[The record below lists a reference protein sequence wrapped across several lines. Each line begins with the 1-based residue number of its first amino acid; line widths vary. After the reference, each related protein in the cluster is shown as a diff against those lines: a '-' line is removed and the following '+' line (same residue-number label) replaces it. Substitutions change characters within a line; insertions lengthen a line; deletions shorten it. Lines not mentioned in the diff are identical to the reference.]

1 MLGSFLIVK
10 PMSLRVLWF
19 MSRDQCFIAIHFIL
33 GIVFVI
39 FLLCWTPH
47 HVDRI
52 MYIIITMTSSW
63 SGATAN
69 AQEWVH
75 LIAGAEK

>member
-1 MLGSFLIVK
+1 MNI
-10 PMSLRVLWF
+10 
-19 MSRDQCFIAIHFIL
+19 CFFL

-75 LIAGAEK
+75 LIAGTEKMRNSTSKRLKRILIPKYLYQMY

>member
-1 MLGSFLIVK
+1 MKF
-10 PMSLRVLWF
+10 F
-19 MSRDQCFIAIHFIL
+19 CFL

-63 SGATAN
+63 TDATAN

-75 LIAGAEK
+75 LIAGTEKMRNSSLKG